1 MVWSTGHRVASGQY
15 TIKKLLG
22 EGGFCCTYLAVDD
35 RDRPV
40 AIKTLNAKR
49 CRPQELTKRQQDF
62 ANEALWLAKCHHP
75 NIVAIEEMVLDGLRW
90 CMVLEFLPGP
100 DLNALVKRE
109 GPLSEARSLGYI
121 QQLGGAIAHMHDFGL
136 LHRDIKPLNVLTRGA
151 NFEEVVLIDFGV
163 ARPFR
168 QGEVAFHPDYTTR
181 GFAPLEQYDRQG
193 KRGTFIDVYGLAA
206 TLYFLVT
213 GEVPRSPLTRVEYLQ
228 KQESDPLV
236 SPQDYAPELGDR
248 TARAIQQGLAL
259 QPEDRPQTI
268 PDFLEQLGI
277 ELTVT
282 SPKTSE
288 VRRNF
293 QEDHPATEMPAPS
306 PQTDYES
313 ALGLDFEPLREFLD
327 TNQWQAADQE
337 TARLL
342 QEMAGC
348 GAGQAIAPIHLDN
361 IPCRDLRT
369 LANLW
374 EVYSNGRFG
383 FLAQRRLWLKLD
395 RDYGQLATTVG
406 WSRRNQ
412 WLGYGEL
419 QFHPQA
425 PVGHLPTWGRRGK
438 LWTDFC
444 DRLRFCYGK
453 NR

>member
-1 MVWSTGHRVASGQY
+1 MVWSTGHQIAGGKY
-15 TIKKLLG
+15 TVEKLLG
-22 EGGFCCTYLAVDD
+22 EGGFCCTYLAKDD

-49 CRPQELTKRQQDF
+49 GRPKELTKRQQDF

-90 CMVLEFLPGP
+90 CMVLEYLPGP
-100 DLNALVKRE
+100 DLNALVKRQ
-109 GPLSEARSLGYI
+109 GALSEARSLDYI
-121 QQLGGAIAHMHDFGL
+121 QQLGGAIAHMHGFGL

-151 NFEEVVLIDFGV
+151 NFEEAVLIDFGV

-193 KRGTFIDVYGLAA
+193 KRGAFTDVYGLAA

-213 GEVPRSPLTRVEYLQ
+213 GEVPRSPLTRVEHLQ
-228 KQESDPLV
+228 KQEPDPLV
-236 SPQDYAPELGDR
+236 PPQEYASDLGDR
-248 TARAIQQGLAL
+248 TAAAIQKGLAL

-268 PDFLEQLGI
+268 QDFLEELGFK
-277 ELTVT
+277 LTV
-282 SPKTSE
+282 SPLIKEGLRGDPKPT
-288 VRRNF
+288 
-293 QEDHPATEMPAPS
+293 QPPTEIPES
-306 PQTDYES
+306 SSQSDYES
-313 ALGLDFEPLREFLD
+313 AMGLDFEPLRELLD
-327 TNQWQAADQE
+327 TNQWQEADQE

-348 GAGQAIAPIHLDN
+348 GSGQAIAPTHLDN

-383 FLAQRRLWLKLD
+383 LLAQRRLWLKLD
-395 RDYGQLATTVG
+395 KDYGQLATTVG

-438 LWTDFC
+438 LWPGLC
-444 DRLRFCYGK
+444 DRLKTCFGQ
-453 NR
+453 N

>member
-1 MVWSTGHRVASGQY
+1 
-15 TIKKLLG
+15 LG
-22 EGGFCCTYLAVDD
+22 EGGFCCTYLAVDN

-136 LHRDIKPLNVLTRGA
+136 LHRDIKPLNVLTRGT
-151 NFEEVVLIDFGV
+151 NLEEAVLIDFGV

-193 KRGTFIDVYGLAA
+193 KRGAFIDVYGLAA

-228 KQESDPLV
+228 KQEPDPLV
-236 SPQDYAPELGDR
+236 PPQDYAPELGDR
-248 TARAIQQGLAL
+248 TAMTIQKGLAL
-259 QPEDRPQTI
+259 QSEDRPQTI
-268 PDFLEQLGI
+268 QDFLEQLGI
-277 ELTVT
+277 KLTV
-282 SPKTSE
+282 KLLKKGKF
-288 VRRNF
+288 RREL
-293 QEDHPATEMPAPS
+293 QGGESSAEMPVSS
-306 PQTDYES
+306 PQTEYES

-327 TNQWQAADQE
+327 TNQWRAADQE

-342 QEMAGC
+342 QEMAGVLHW
-348 GAGQAIAPIHLDN
+348 AMHWPL
-361 IPCRDLRT
+361 T
-369 LANLW
+369 
-374 EVYSNGRFG
+374 
-383 FLAQRRLWLKLD
+383 
-395 RDYGQLATTVG
+395 
-406 WSRRNQ
+406 
-412 WLGYGEL
+412 
-419 QFHPQA
+419 
-425 PVGHLPTWGRRGK
+425 
-438 LWTDFC
+438 
-444 DRLRFCYGK
+444 
-453 NR
+453 